1 MIDFETSITTDL
13 AALFGGIVRRVANQT
28 LFARIGTLLSFR
40 IKRRTERG
48 VDVHGRPF
56 EPYSDSWAEE
66 RRARGRQTGTVD
78 LNFSGRMWA
87 SLATNA
93 EQNSVEVFFSGNE
106 ATRAHGLNYGVRNN
120 AYFGEVPQ
128 REFFGLDA
136 SDHNAIGREI
146 VRSLRGG

>member
-1 MIDFETSITTDL
+1 MIDFETTITTDL
-13 AALFGGIVRRVANQT
+13 AKLFGGIVRRVANQT
-28 LFARIGTLLSFR
+28 LFGRIGALLSFR

-66 RRARGRQTGTVD
+66 RAAKGRQTGTVD

-87 SLATNA
+87 ALQHEAASD
-93 EQNSVEVFFSGNE
+93 SVEVFFAGHE

-120 AYFGEVPQ
+120 AYSGEVPQ
-128 REFFGLDA
+128 REFFGLDDA
-136 SDHNAIGREI
+136 DENAIGREI